1 MGTQLGRHQR
11 RGHPDLSGRQ
21 LPGWPGRAAD
31 ESGDRTSARPGRLP
45 LALSDRVAPYSY
57 DWIDHWGRRSPRI
70 LTPGA
75 EKLAAGQQLM
85 VFTLVDIEPG
95 HQFSG
100 RSFPAAERLFGPLAG
115 TYAIEPLDDQNCRL
129 ICRLVLGSGRFG
141 ATLLAWGDFV
151 MMRRQL
157 LNLKGLA
164 ERDARTLAGFGA
176 MTELTP

>member
-1 MGTQLGRHQR
+1 M
-11 RGHPDLSGRQ
+11 
-21 LPGWPGRAAD
+21 
-31 ESGDRTSARPGRLP
+31 
-45 LALSDRVAPYSY
+45 APYSY